1 MGELRDKEEPK
12 VERIL
17 EVEVKEGEEV
27 EKVVFPKCGE
37 FFNQLGYKVTVHA
50 FVAQKPT

>member
-17 EVEVKEGEEV
+17 EVEVREGNQFQAQPQGVVTKEPTTLKMFVEV
-27 EKVVFPKCGE
+27 AT
-37 FFNQLGYKVTVHA
+37 QLEVSE
-50 FVAQKPT
+50 P